1 MIKRMI
7 LMLLLVGLVL
17 GGAYAFQVLKTK
29 LIAKALADYAAT
41 PKTVSTTTVGYQP
54 WQPSLTAV
62 GTIKAAQGVTVAPEI
77 PGIIDSIDFDSGEM
91 VAAGA
96 PLVQLRLDDAG
107 SRLAQF
113 QAAAQLAQVTYQ
125 RDRRQLADKA
135 ISQATV
141 DSDLA
146 NLKSAV
152 AQVQAQ
158 QALIDEKT
166 IRAPFAGRLGI
177 RQVDTGQYVNP
188 GTAIVS
194 LQNLGTLYVDFYL
207 PQQALATVDGGQPV
221 TVTVDAFPGKTF
233 AGRIAAIDSSVDL
246 GTRNVLLRARLDPTT
261 LALLPGMFA
270 TLSVIDQPQKQ
281 QLTLP
286 QTAITFNA
294 YGDTVFLVVPK
305 GHDDKGNP
313 ILTAQQA
320 FVKTGTTRGDQI
332 SILSGISPGETV
344 VTAGQSKLSN
354 GTVVV
359 IDNSVQPSD
368 SPDPLLT
375 PQ

>member
-7 LMLLLVGLVL
+7 VMLLLVTLIL
-17 GGAYAFQVLKTK
+17 GGAYEFNVFKSK

-41 PKTVSTTTVGYQP
+41 PKTVSAMTVGYQD
-54 WQPSLTAV
+54 WQPTLTAI
-62 GTIKAAQGVTVAPEI
+62 GTIKAAQGVTVTPEI
-77 PGIIDSIDFDSGEM
+77 PGVIDQIDFDSGQT

-96 PLVQLRLDDAG
+96 TLVQLRLDNSE

-135 ISQATV
+135 ISQAALN
-141 DSDLA
+141 SDLA
-146 NLKSAV
+146 NLKSAQ

-177 RQVDTGQYVNP
+177 RQVDTGQYLNP
-188 GTAIVS
+188 GTPIVS
-194 LQNLGTLYVDFYL
+194 LQDLGTLYIDFSL
-207 PQQALATVDGGQPV
+207 PQQALATVAINQRV
-221 TVTVDAFPGKTF
+221 VATVDTFPKQSFPGV
-233 AGRIAAIDSSVDL
+233 ISAIDSDIDL
-246 GTRNVLLRARLDPTT
+246 ATRNVQIRARLDPT
-261 LALLPGMFA
+261 AAAILPGMYA
-270 TLSVIDQPQKQ
+270 GVSVVDEPTKKL
-281 QLTLP
+281 LTLP

-305 GHDDKGNP
+305 GKDDKGNP

-320 FVKTGTTRGDQI
+320 FVTTGATRGDQI
-332 SILSGISPGETV
+332 SVLSGLKPGEQV
-344 VTAGQSKLSN
+344 VTAGQTKLVN
-354 GTVVV
+354 GTVIV
-359 IDNSVQPSD
+359 IDNTVEPSD
-368 SPDPLLT
+368 SPDPTLT